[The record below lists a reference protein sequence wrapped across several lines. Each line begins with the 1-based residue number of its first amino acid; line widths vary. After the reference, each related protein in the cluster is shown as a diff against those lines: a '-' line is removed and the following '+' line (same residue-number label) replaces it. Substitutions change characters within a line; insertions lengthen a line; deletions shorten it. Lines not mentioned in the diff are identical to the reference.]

1 MCNRL
6 SATYS
11 KPLVRRSTITCQ
23 PLVGLGALHMKQTE
37 YDIPKAPYG
46 QFPPSHK
53 KIGAR
58 FY

>member
-46 QFPPSHK
+46 DNTRLYIFSRICK
-53 KIGAR
+53 K
-58 FY
+58 